1 MRNMETPFLIAAKN
15 GATEMVEKI
24 LETFPMAI
32 HAGGK
37 NVVLLAAENS
47 VITTVAFATG
57 TAFPGGIREAT
68 GTPILENQAA
78 FEVFAISSLLA
89 LRSSVTSMAIFLSIL
104 LSRLPEWAFGKELP
118 IKYLVGL
125 TTLFLSIISMVVS
138 FCAGHFFMLKDK
150 LKYSAVPVYAI
161 ACMPLASFAII
172 QLPHYC
178 NLIYMIFKTVPYI
191 HREAEA
197 TE

>member
-1 MRNMETPFLIAAKN
+1 
-15 GATEMVEKI
+15 MVEKI

-37 NVVLLAAENS
+37 NVVLLAAENRFLFVILDTSEYCLEVGS